1 MSLQKILKILKFK
14 FKRDKKCFSKWKKNI
29 KVKYNSM
36 KMEANMKKIIWK
48 KDLKSFNKKSNS
60 YNNKNKIKIKN

>member
-29 KVKYNSM
+29 KAKYNSM
-36 KMEANMKKIIWK
+36 KTEANMKKIIWK
-48 KDLKSFNKKSNS
+48 KDLKNFNQKLNKC
-60 YNNKNKIKIKN
+60 NNKNKIKTKN

>member
-1 MSLQKILKILKFK
+1 MSLQKILKIPKFK

-29 KVKYNSM
+29 KAKYNSM

-48 KDLKSFNKKSNS
+48 KDLKNFNYKSNS
-60 YNNKNKIKIKN
+60 YNNKNMKKTKN